1 MQVTETAAEGLRREY
16 KITVDAAD
24 IEQRVEQRLDD
35 LGGKIRLPGFRPGKI
50 PRKILRQRYGK
61 SVLGEVLEGAVNDS
75 SRETM
80 SDRGIRPAQQPKIE
94 ITKFDDGADL
104 EYTMAVEILPEIEP
118 IDFGA
123 LKLTRLRSEVTDDTV
138 AEGLKK
144 LAEGR
149 KSFTKV
155 AKARAAKLGDQV
167 LIDFSGG
174 IDGEKRPEMQGT
186 DMEVELGSGSL
197 IPGFEDQIVGK
208 KDGEFTIT
216 VTFPEDYHA
225 AELAAKDAE
234 FDVTLKE
241 VREAKTMEVGEDL
254 AKEVGFDDL
263 DGLKDAVRRQTETE
277 FEQVSRARIK
287 RLLLDTLADNH
298 TFEVPAGMVDAEFQ
312 SIWQQVEEARKQAGD
327 DDPDAGKSDEELQEE
342 YRGIADRR
350 VRLGLILS
358 EVAQINNLQISQDEL
373 NRAIIAEARRH
384 PGQEQQVFEFFQK
397 NPQAV
402 DGLRAPILEDKVVDY
417 ILEIAEVEEKSVT
430 PEELLRDPDDEA
442 ASDSGAAKPAK
453 GKAKSAAKPAAKKK
467 AAARPAAKGGAE
479 KKAPAKGAAKK
490 TTKADS

>member
-1 MQVTETAAEGLRREY
+1 MQVTETAADGLRREY

-24 IEQRVEQRLDD
+24 IEQRVEQRLED

-61 SVLGEVLEGAVNDS
+61 SVLGEVLEGAVNDT

-104 EYTMAVEILPEIEP
+104 EYTMALEILPDIEP
-118 IDFGA
+118 IDFA
-123 LKLTRLRSEVTDDTV
+123 SLKLTRLRSEVTDDTV
-138 AEGLKK
+138 GEGLAK

-155 AKARAAKLGDQV
+155 AKARAAKIGDQV
-167 LIDFSGG
+167 LIDFSGS

-197 IPGFEDQIVGK
+197 IPGFEDQIAGK
-208 KDGEFTIT
+208 KDGEFTIS

-225 AELAAKDAE
+225 AELAGKDAA
-234 FDVTLKE
+234 FDVVLKE

-277 FEQVSRARIK
+277 FEQVSRARVK
-287 RLLLDTLADNH
+287 RQLLDALAEKH

-312 SIWQQVEEARKQAGD
+312 SIWQQVEEARSQAGD
-327 DDPDAGKSDEELQEE
+327 DDPDANKSDEELQEE
-342 YRGIADRR
+342 YRGIAERR

-358 EVAQINNLQISQDEL
+358 EVAQVNNLQISQDEL

-417 ILEIAEVEEKSVT
+417 ILEIAEIDDRPVT
-430 PEELLRDPDDEA
+430 PEELLRDPDEE
-442 ASDSGAAKPAK
+442 GAAEEKP
-453 GKAKSAAKPAAKKK
+453 KAKAKPAAKKK
-467 AAARPAAKGGAE
+467 AAAKPAAKAGAKE
-479 KKAPAKGAAKK
+479 KAPAKKAAAKK
-490 TTKADS
+490 TAKDDG

>member
-1 MQVTETAAEGLRREY
+1 MQVTETAAEGLRREF
-16 KITVDAAD
+16 KIVVDAAD
-24 IEQRVEQRLDD
+24 IEQRVTERLDD

-104 EYTMAVEILPEIEP
+104 EYTMAVEVLPDIEP

-123 LKLTRLRSEVTDDTV
+123 IKLTRLRTEVTDDTV
-138 AEGLKK
+138 ADGLKK

-149 KSFTKV
+149 KSFAKV
-155 AKARAAKLGDQV
+155 AKARAAKIGDQV
-167 LIDFSGG
+167 LMDFSGG
-174 IDGEKRPEMQGT
+174 IDGEKRPEMQGA

-197 IPGFEDQIVGK
+197 IPGFEDQIAGK
-208 KDGEFTIT
+208 KEGEFSIS

-225 AELAAKDAE
+225 AELAGKDAE

-241 VREAKTMEVGEDL
+241 VREPKTMEVGEDL
-254 AKEVGFDDL
+254 AKDVGFDDL

-287 RLLLDTLADNH
+287 RQLLDSLAEGN
-298 TFEVPAGMVDAEFQ
+298 TFEVPAGMVDAEFD
-312 SIWQQVEEARKQAGD
+312 SIWKQVEEARAQAGD
-327 DDPDAGKSDEELQEE
+327 DDPDAGKSDEELREE
-342 YRGIADRR
+342 YRGIAERR

-358 EVAQINNLQISQDEL
+358 EVAQLNNLEISQDEL
-373 NRAIIAEARRH
+373 NRAIIAEARRY

-417 ILEIAEVEEKSVT
+417 ILEIAQVEEKSVT
-430 PEELLRDPDDEA
+430 AEELLRDPDESED
-442 ASDSGAAKPAK
+442 KPAK
-453 GKAKSAAKPAAKKK
+453 AKAKPAAKKK
-467 AAARPAAKGGAE
+467 AAAKTADKS
-479 KKAPAKGAAKK
+479 KAPAKKAATKPAAK
-490 TTKADS
+490 ADD

>member
-1 MQVTETAAEGLRREY
+1 MQVTETAADGLRREY
-16 KITVDAAD
+16 KIVVDAAD
-24 IEQRVEQRLDD
+24 IEQRVTERLDD

-61 SVLGEVLEGAVNDS
+61 SVLGEVLEGAVNDT

-104 EYTMAVEILPEIEP
+104 EYTMAVEILPDIEP

-123 LKLTRLRSEVTDDTV
+123 LKLTRLRCEVTDDTV
-138 AEGLKK
+138 AEGLTK

-155 AKARAAKLGDQV
+155 AKARAAKTGDQV
-167 LIDFSGG
+167 VIDFSGS
-174 IDGEKRPEMQGT
+174 IDGEKRPEMQGA

-197 IPGFEDQIVGK
+197 IPGFEDQIAGQK
-208 KDGEFTIT
+208 EGEFTVS

-225 AELAAKDAE
+225 NELAGKDAVFE
-234 FDVTLKE
+234 VTLKE

-254 AKEVGFDDL
+254 AKDVGFDDL

-287 RLLLDTLADNH
+287 RQLLDALAEGH
-298 TFEVPAGMVDAEFQ
+298 TFEVPAGMVDAEFD
-312 SIWQQVEEARKQAGD
+312 SIWKQVEEARKHAGD

-342 YRGIADRR
+342 YRGIAERR

-402 DGLRAPILEDKVVDY
+402 DGLRAPILEDKVVDF
-417 ILEIAEVEEKSVT
+417 ILEIAQVEEKPVT
-430 PEELLRDPDDEA
+430 QEELLRDPDDEA
-442 ASDSGAAKPAK
+442 EAKPAK
-453 GKAKSAAKPAAKKK
+453 AKAKPAAKKK
-467 AAARPAAKGGAE
+467 AAAKDAGKE
-479 KKAPAKGAAKK
+479 KAPAKKSAAKK
-490 TTKADS
+490 TAKAEE

>member
-1 MQVTETAAEGLRREY
+1 MQVTETAADGLRREY
-16 KITVDAAD
+16 KIIVDAAD
-24 IEQRVEQRLDD
+24 IEQRVTERLDD

-104 EYTMAVEILPEIEP
+104 EYTMAVEILPDIEP

-123 LKLTRLRSEVTDDTV
+123 LKLTRLKCEVTDDTV
-138 AEGLKK
+138 AEGLQK
-144 LAEGR
+144 LADGR

-208 KDGEFTIT
+208 KEGEFTIA

-225 AELAAKDAE
+225 AELAGKAAE

-254 AKEVGFDDL
+254 AKDVGFDDL

-287 RLLLDTLADNH
+287 RALLDLLAEGH
-298 TFEVPAGMVDAEFQ
+298 TFEVPAGMVDAEFD
-312 SIWQQVEEARKQAGD
+312 SIWQQVEEARRNAGD
-327 DDPDAGKSDEELQEE
+327 DDPDAGKSDEELRDE
-342 YRGIADRR
+342 YRGIAERR

-358 EVAQINNLQISQDEL
+358 DVAQNNNLQISQDEL

-402 DGLRAPILEDKVVDY
+402 DGLRAPILEDKVVDF
-417 ILEIAEVEEKSVT
+417 ILEIAEIEEKAVT

-442 ASDSGAAKPAK
+442 GEKPAK
-453 GKAKSAAKPAAKKK
+453 AKPAAKKK
-467 AAARPAAKGGAE
+467 AAAKPTAKAAKE
-479 KKAPAKGAAKK
+479 KAPAKGATKK
-490 TTKADS
+490 STKAES